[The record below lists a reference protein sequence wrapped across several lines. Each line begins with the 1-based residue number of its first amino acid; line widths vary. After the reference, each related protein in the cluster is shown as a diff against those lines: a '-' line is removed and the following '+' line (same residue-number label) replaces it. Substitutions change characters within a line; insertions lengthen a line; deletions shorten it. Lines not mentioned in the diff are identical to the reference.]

1 MVEPD
6 EYILVWD
13 FRQGERQKITIK
25 RMVYLDEEEDYLT
38 LKKIREK
45 IKKDGT
51 ESITKD
57 AQYKINQEKF
67 FLTAEIRNFDEK
79 KGWFR
84 GKGFSIHRYQ
94 LPKLISAL
102 QNIYDGKC
110 DAETDFKISEF
121 TNNEKNTGFNIQRYN
136 KWKNKQN
143 DGLKKEIWKMEQM
156 GMDKESIYKAMNPEN
171 YDD

>member
-1 MVEPD
+1 M
-6 EYILVWD
+6 L
-13 FRQGERQKITIK
+13 
-25 RMVYLDEEEDYLT
+25 YLDEEEDFLT
-38 LKKIREK
+38 KMKMRQRFSSSN
-45 IKKDGT
+45 T

-57 AQYKINQEKF
+57 TQYKINQEKF
-67 FLTAEIRNFDEK
+67 FLTADIEGFD
-79 KGWFR
+79 GRTFR

-121 TNNEKNTGFNIQRYN
+121 TNNEKNAGFTIQRYN
-136 KWKNKQN
+136 NWKNKQN
-143 DGLKKEIWKMEQM
+143 DDLKKEIWKMEQM

-171 YDD
+171 YRDD

>member
-25 RMVYLDEEEDYLT
+25 RMLYLDEEEDFLT
-38 LKKIREK
+38 KMKMRQRFSSSN
-45 IKKDGT
+45 T

-57 AQYKINQEKF
+57 TQYKINQEKF
-67 FLTAEIRNFDEK
+67 YLNAEVDYY
-79 KGWFR
+79 
-84 GKGFSIHRYQ
+84 GKWRRKEGFSIRRYQ
-94 LPKLISAL
+94 LPELISAL
-102 QNIYDGKC
+102 RGIYDGKH
-110 DAETDFKISEF
+110 DAETNFKISEF
-121 TNNEKNTGFNIQRYN
+121 INNEKNTGFNIQKYN
-136 KWKNKQN
+136 NWKNKQN
-143 DGLKKEIWKMEQM
+143 DDLKKEIWKMEQM

>member
-1 MVEPD
+1 MVWFDD
-6 EYILVWD
+6 EED
-13 FRQGERQKITIK
+13 FLTKMKIRQKFSS
-25 RMVYLDEEEDYLT
+25 
-38 LKKIREK
+38 
-45 IKKDGT
+45 GNT
-51 ESITKD
+51 ESIAKD

-121 TNNEKNTGFNIQRYN
+121 TNNEKNTGFNIQKYN
-136 KWKNKQN
+136 NWKNKQN
-143 DGLKKEIWKMEQM
+143 DDLKKEIWKMEQM
-156 GMDKESIYKAMNPEN
+156 GMDKESIYKAMNPKN
-171 YDD
+171 YLDD

>member
-1 MVEPD
+1 
-6 EYILVWD
+6 
-13 FRQGERQKITIK
+13 
-25 RMVYLDEEEDYLT
+25 MVYLDEEEDYLT
-38 LKKIREK
+38 KKKIREK
-45 IKKDGT
+45 ISGGNT

-57 AQYKINQEKF
+57 VQDKKNQEKF
-67 FLTAEIRNFDEK
+67 FLTADIRGFDGET
-79 KGWFR
+79 FR

-171 YDD
+171 YRDD

>member
-1 MVEPD
+1 M
-6 EYILVWD
+6 L
-13 FRQGERQKITIK
+13 
-25 RMVYLDEEEDYLT
+25 YLDEEEDFLT
-38 LKKIREK
+38 KMKMRQRFSSSN
-45 IKKDGT
+45 T

-57 AQYKINQEKF
+57 TQYKINQEKF
-67 FLTAEIRNFDEK
+67 FLTADIEGFD
-79 KGWFR
+79 GRTFR

-102 QNIYDGKC
+102 QNIYNGKY

-121 TNNEKNTGFNIQRYN
+121 INNEKNTGFNIQRYN

-143 DGLKKEIWKMEQM
+143 DDLKKEIWKMEQM

>member
-1 MVEPD
+1 M
-6 EYILVWD
+6 L
-13 FRQGERQKITIK
+13 
-25 RMVYLDEEEDYLT
+25 YLDEEEDYLT
-38 LKKIREK
+38 KKKIREK
-45 IKKDGT
+45 FSGGNT

-67 FLTAEIRNFDEK
+67 FLTADIRGFDGET
-79 KGWFR
+79 FR

-102 QNIYDGKC
+102 QNIYDGKH

-121 TNNEKNTGFNIQRYN
+121 TNNEKNTGFNIQLYN

-143 DGLKKEIWKMEQM
+143 DDLKKEIWKMEQM

>member
-1 MVEPD
+1 
-6 EYILVWD
+6 
-13 FRQGERQKITIK
+13 
-25 RMVYLDEEEDYLT
+25 MVYLDEEEDYLT
-38 LKKIREK
+38 KKKIREK
-45 IKKDGT
+45 ISGGNT

-121 TNNEKNTGFNIQRYN
+121 TNNEKNAGFTIQRYN
-136 KWKNKQN
+136 NWKNKQN
-143 DGLKKEIWKMEQM
+143 DDLKKEIWKMEQM

-171 YDD
+171 YLDD

>member
-1 MVEPD
+1 M
-6 EYILVWD
+6 L
-13 FRQGERQKITIK
+13 
-25 RMVYLDEEEDYLT
+25 YLDEEEDYLT
-38 LKKIREK
+38 KKKIREK
-45 IKKDGT
+45 ISGGNT

-102 QNIYDGKC
+102 QNIYDGKY

-121 TNNEKNTGFNIQRYN
+121 TNNEKNAGFTIQRYN
-136 KWKNKQN
+136 NWKNKQN
-143 DGLKKEIWKMEQM
+143 DDLKKEIWKMEQM
-156 GMDKESIYKAMNPEN
+156 GMDKESIFKAMNPKN
-171 YDD
+171 YLDD